1 MESSALYDRYPNFA
15 ALAEE
20 KIAGIDYRIRLIDR
34 ASDVVVLAPHGG
46 RIEPGSSEV
55 AAAIAG
61 DIYSFY
67 AFEGLRNGRD
77 LHITSRHF
85 DEPRGVALVKG
96 AMTVIAIH
104 GRADADDPEDVWLG
118 GRDGETSKAV
128 LRALGQGG
136 FSARIVTGKLAG
148 TSADNICNRGLRGA
162 GVQLELPRTLR
173 GRFRQ
178 DKSILSDF
186 ALAVQSAL
194 PRP

>member
-1 MESSALYDRYPNFA
+1 LHDRYPNFA

-20 KIAGIDYRIRLIDR
+20 KIAETDYRIRLIDR

-61 DIYSFY
+61 DKYSFY

-77 LHITSRHF
+77 LHITSRRF
-85 DEPRGVALVKG
+85 DEPQGVALVKG
-96 AMTVIAIH
+96 ATTVIAIH
-104 GRADADDPEDVWLG
+104 GRADADEPEDVWLG
-118 GRDGETSKAV
+118 GRDGATSKAV
-128 LRALGQGG
+128 LGALGQGG
-136 FSARIVTGKLAG
+136 FSARVVTGKLAG
-148 TSADNICNRGLRGA
+148 TSADNICNRGLTGA

-173 GRFRQ
+173 DRLRQ
-178 DKSILSDF
+178 DESILSNF